1 LEFHII
7 LAGWEQ
13 LGSIGIEE
21 RWAEF
26 HVIDFTTLT
35 LFHLDLK
42 MGGGSSWSMASQP
55 LGFARTGRNGP
66 RKHHE

>member
-1 LEFHII
+1 
-7 LAGWEQ
+7 

-35 LFHLDLK
+35 LFRLDLK
-42 MGGGSSWSMASQP
+42 MGGGSIW
-55 LGFARTGRNGP
+55 
-66 RKHHE
+66 

>member
-1 LEFHII
+1 MIGFSRIRTSNAPALSGAFPLEFHII

-42 MGGGSSWSMASQP
+42 MGGGSIW
-55 LGFARTGRNGP
+55 
-66 RKHHE
+66 